1 MPCLLRIRTVAPKV
15 AQPLVAISLRRNKK
29 CCGRWGAQDLFY
41 ETKPF
46 LEDPSPETAEKST
59 SVTTDSRALPSVHQ
73 VAWRVPELLEALVR
87 DPALSA
93 FVAKE
98 FGKGVRLAWIPDE
111 GWPSVPSQ
119 ALAPA

>member
-1 MPCLLRIRTVAPKV
+1 
-15 AQPLVAISLRRNKK
+15 LVAISLRRNKK
-29 CCGRWGAQDLFY
+29 CCGRWGSSRPFY

-46 LEDPSPETAEKST
+46 LEDPSPETPEEST
-59 SVTTDSRALPSVHQ
+59 SVATDGGALPPVHQ

-98 FGKGVRLAWIPDE
+98 FGKGVRLVCVPDE